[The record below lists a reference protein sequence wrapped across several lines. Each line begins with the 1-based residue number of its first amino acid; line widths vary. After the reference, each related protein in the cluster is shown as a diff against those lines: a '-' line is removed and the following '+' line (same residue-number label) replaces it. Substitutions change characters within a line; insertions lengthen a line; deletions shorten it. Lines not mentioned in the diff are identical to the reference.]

1 MEVDMWMSDT
11 EAKMYSCTFTGDEI
25 RPMRRNA
32 FFQEQ
37 EQCESSLDQTNLLYA
52 RRRKEIKS
60 V

>member
-1 MEVDMWMSDT
+1 MWMSDT